1 MNQKKMDAKELALVL
16 NINEKTIKKLAN
28 SGQIPC
34 FCVKK
39 RVYFNF
45 LEVITYLKKLEEKN
59 TMKGEETAF
68 LYATGAITA

>member
-1 MNQKKMDAKELALVL
+1 MNQKKMTAKELALVL

-34 FCVKK
+34 FCIKK

-45 LEVITYLKKLEEKN
+45 WEIVMHLKKIEEK
-59 TMKGEETAF
+59 TTLKGEE
-68 LYATGAITA
+68 LYPINAITA